1 MKRPF
6 CNSWFGRKQVV
17 FHAVTVSLAL
27 LLNGCGSKQGS
38 AGAIAGK
45 VVIKGSNTIGEELA
59 PRLIAEYKKEQPDV
73 TIDLES
79 KGTASGFNALLS
91 GECDVAGASRV
102 VNHQELEQAHS
113 KRIEFNVYTIGS
125 YSVAVVLNAANTLT
139 NLSRDQVR
147 DLFTGAIQNWKDIG
161 GPDAPVQPYIR
172 DPISGTF
179 LGFKELAME
188 NKDYAANAKALT
200 NYAAIVQAVGKDTN
214 GIGYAS
220 FDLITKPGV
229 KSVAIRG
236 VAPTALTVNEGQY
249 PVSRLLR
256 FYTSKGKESAASRDF
271 LRFVQSPKGQ
281 EIIEQAGY
289 VRLF

>member
-1 MKRPF
+1 ML
-6 CNSWFGRKQVV
+6 GRKQ
-17 FHAVTVSLAL
+17 TVIALCLGL
-27 LLNGCGSKQGS
+27 LLNGCGSKQGP
-38 AGAIAGK
+38 APAVTGK

-59 PRLIAEYKKEQPDV
+59 PRLIAEYKKEQPNV
-73 TIDLES
+73 TVELES
-79 KGTASGFNALLS
+79 KGTASGFNALFV

-102 VNHQELEQAHS
+102 VNHDELEQAHK

-147 DLFTGAIQNWKDIG
+147 DLFTGVIQNWKEIG
-161 GPDAPVQPYIR
+161 GADAPVQPYIR

-188 NKDYAANAKALT
+188 NKDYAANAKPLT
-200 NYAAIVQAVGKDTN
+200 NYAAIVQAVGQDTN

-220 FDLITKPGV
+220 FDLLTKPGV
-229 KSVAIRG
+229 KAVSIRG
-236 VAPTALTVNEGQY
+236 VSPTALTVNEGQY

-256 FYTSKGKESAASRDF
+256 FYTSKGQETPAARDF